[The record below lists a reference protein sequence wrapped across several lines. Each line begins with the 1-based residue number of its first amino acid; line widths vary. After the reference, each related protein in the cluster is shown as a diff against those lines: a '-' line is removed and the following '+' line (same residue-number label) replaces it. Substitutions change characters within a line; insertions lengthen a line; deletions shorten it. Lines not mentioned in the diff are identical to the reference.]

1 MNTMLNIKDLKVRF
15 KNGAGQE
22 SEVVHGINLSLKKGE
37 TLGIVGESGS
47 GKSVVSLATIGL
59 LPETAKASGEIIFNG
74 EDILKMSEKQLCK
87 LRGSRIGIIF
97 QEPMTALNPAMKV
110 GKQISEG
117 LRLHYNI
124 SQKEADRE
132 VLRLMEMV
140 KIPDAQR
147 KIHYYPHEM
156 SGGQRQRVG
165 IAIALALKPDLLIAD
180 EPTTALDVTVQAEI
194 LDILDDLVNEL
205 GISLIFISHDIA
217 VIARI
222 ADRTL
227 VMYQGNEIEQGET
240 ERVLRQPSHE
250 YTYQLLNA
258 LPRRSRMGIKI
269 TPPTSGNIR

>member
-1 MNTMLNIKDLKVRF
+1 MNTMLNIKDLKVSF

-22 SEVVHGINLSLKKGE
+22 TEVVHGINLSLKKGE

-47 GKSVVSLATIGL
+47 GKSVISLATIGL
-59 LPETAKASGEIIFNG
+59 LPETAKASGEILFND

-205 GISLIFISHDIA
+205 GIALIFISHDIG

-227 VMYQGNEIEQGET
+227 VMYQGNEMEQGET

-250 YTYQLLNA
+250 YTYQLLNS

-269 TPPTSGNIR
+269 IPPTSGNIR